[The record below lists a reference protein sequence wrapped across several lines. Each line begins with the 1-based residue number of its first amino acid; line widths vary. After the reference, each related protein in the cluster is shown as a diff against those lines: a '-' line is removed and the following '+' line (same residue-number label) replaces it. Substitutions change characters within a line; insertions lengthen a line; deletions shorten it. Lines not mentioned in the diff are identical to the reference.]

1 MNPEPVIGVQL
12 FISDDEDGE
21 ASKQKKQKIISNIKW

>member
-21 ASKQKKQKIISNIKW
+21 ASKQANKTKNNK